1 MKQGLVSIT
10 HSAYGVGMRGSGAM
24 HVGCDVMKCGLGSYD
39 QSRVLPVLTR
49 LNSLYANPQVIV
61 T

>member
-24 HVGCDVMKCGLGSYD
+24 HVGCDVMKFGLSSYD

-49 LNSLYANPQVIV
+49 LNSLYANPQVIL